1 MIFYDESMSYRTR
14 LEAVQRNAR
23 TQKFISVI
31 GHGTLI
37 NPLDPSFNS
46 HNATF
51 FKVPTG
57 VSVVFISKPGYWA
70 SLRTLREDKMTSLL
84 QSESKLRKFIAGT
97 LPAANMPGVVK
108 RSAWNWKNHIY
119 TPMMMCPNMG
129 LEFYDKEDTSWGRWY
144 DSQSGV
150 WYPGTNKGPE
160 YKGHKGTLKNL
171 ISSMGTGAKG
181 IYMVFGCRG
190 DPAEYN
196 RTKAAFNAV
205 HGTSRG
211 PFPFTGNT
219 TGRQNYR
226 VPRTPLTEAVR
237 LRNNEARKYLAK
249 RVRNNSPLR
258 KTSGNSPTAKR
269 ARVNATPATVR
280 ARPGTVRARPGT
292 VRARPGTVR
301 RARPGTVRA
310 RPGTAMNTAS

>member
-1 MIFYDESMSYRTR
+1 MSYRTR
-14 LEAVQRNAR
+14 LEAVQKNAR

-51 FKVPTG
+51 FKVPAG

-70 SLRTLREDKMTSLL
+70 SLRTL
-84 QSESKLRKFIAGT
+84 SESKLRKFIAGT

-108 RSAWNWKNHIY
+108 RSAWNWKNHIF

-129 LEFYDKEDTSWGRWY
+129 FEFYDKEDTTWGRWY

-160 YKGHKGTLKNL
+160 YKGRKGTLKNL

-181 IYMVFGCRG
+181 IFMVFGCRG

-205 HGTSRG
+205 HGASRG

-249 RVRNNSPLR
+249 RVRNISPLR

-280 ARPGTVRARPGT
+280 ARPGTVR
-292 VRARPGTVR
+292 RARPGTVR

-310 RPGTAMNTAS
+310 RPATAMNTAP